1 MGVFIILSVFISA
14 AYASDPTDIS
24 AGDGSDQDDSGLDDS
39 GLDEKLLDDPM
50 NKDIL
55 LTSFAMASDD
65 DTVTPAAATGSDLG
79 DNQTSGEDGAV
90 LDGSGLQFDPDAV
103 SEIYGTEQNKT
114 DNNDPEQVN
123 EDTIP
128 MQKTGIPVLPA
139 LLGILSLMGG
149 FIVSRNKQ

>member
-1 MGVFIILSVFISA
+1 MIQL
-14 AYASDPTDIS
+14 P
-24 AGDGSDQDDSGLDDS
+24 
-39 GLDEKLLDDPM
+39 
-50 NKDIL
+50 
-55 LTSFAMASDD
+55 
-65 DTVTPAAATGSDLG
+65 PAAATGSDVG

-90 LDGSGLQFDPDAV
+90 LDGSGLQFDPDEV
-103 SEIYGTEQNKT
+103 SEIYSTEQNKT
-114 DNNDPEQVN
+114 DNNDPEQVK